1 MGVGIFKVLV
11 ALNNLEKD
19 DNVIISMPNKLYSND
34 GKQTPKI
41 YSLTAYI

>member
-11 ALNNLEKD
+11 VLNNLEKD

-34 GKQTPKI
+34 GKQAPKN